1 VIEMKKFTVACIAF
15 AAVTAVAGSAAAEGL
30 ELGARLG
37 YGIPM
42 GDSAKDA
49 KMSDGIKSMIPIWID
64 AGYRIDEN
72 LFAGLY
78 FQYGLVQ
85 LADDACPDG
94 ADCSGSNIRVGVQGQ
109 YHLMPAESFDPWLGL
124 GIGYEM
130 NSYKV
135 SAGGQEA
142 TGSTSGF
149 EFLNIQAGG
158 DFAVSEGV
166 AIGPFLS
173 FSLGQY
179 SKAKVEMGGNTIE
192 GDIEEKAMHQWLV
205 LGVRGSFQL

>member
-42 GDSAKDA
+42 GDAAKDS
-49 KMSDGIKSMIPIWID
+49 KLSDGVKSMIPIWID

-72 LFAGLY
+72 LFAGVY

-85 LADDACPDG
+85 LKEDCPEG
-94 ADCSGSNIRVGVQGQ
+94 IDCSANNMRFGIQGQ
-109 YHLMPAESFDPWLGL
+109 YHIMPAESFDPWLGL

-130 NSYKV
+130 A
-135 SAGGQEA
+135 SAKFGDLE
-142 TGSTSGF
+142 TSTSGF
-149 EFLNIQAGG
+149 EFLNVQAGG
-158 DFAVSEGV
+158 DFAVAEGV
-166 AIGPFLS
+166 GIGPFLS

-179 SKAKVEMGGNTIE
+179 SKAKVGDTS

-205 LGVRGSFQL
+205 LGVRGTFQL